1 MSTLAGTRV
10 SVFSLDRAFF
20 NDVALSAF
28 IDDAEHEH
36 SLHTKDDSPLISPA
50 SSTDA
55 LLLRSSSESLDGAG
69 AGVVTVDANATSTC
83 RTCAVRFDTT
93 ALYRAHC
100 ATEWHRLNLKLKLA
114 GVNAV
119 AEVEFNRLRGSG
131 NALDDDV
138 DDEDDEESGD
148 ADRSSG
154 SDDDDD
160 KPESAADAIVAGLT
174 ANSGNN
180 DDNESTT
187 GNNAKARSLFVAFVT
202 ADRKRITVNKSLL
215 RFSHLDPIELAV
227 QRFRSL
233 RTEPLRVAV
242 LLISGGKFAGGLF
255 VDAKCTHHR
264 ALSRY
269 VVRAKQGGSQAFHDS
284 KGRAAKSAGA
294 SLRRHNAVRMH
305 EEIADTMRE
314 WRADL
319 DRCHLILLSAPGDNR
334 RLFVRPANPAKDDA
348 APFARTDARIR
359 SIAPLAVQRPTFA
372 EVQRVHQSICSIDFD
387 DNDSV
392 AGESVAAPAARAT
405 AVAAPKSATPRPHPL
420 LSAVR
425 SHSVLAVQ
433 ALFADSSDEPEPY
446 LAGESDAVRRRWERE
461 ALETPP
467 LYVAQMQLRKDPTSA
482 PDLAVFGELV
492 ALASRGRIAI
502 DAPIGA
508 VRFRT
513 PLHIAMLNGNLEQTL
528 ALLRAGADPS
538 RRDSRRAL
546 PIDVAAKAIVDTV
559 RRFAFENADLCAWT
573 DGGIVP
579 LSPDGERTEQAEREQ
594 AAVERA
600 KVKAAAEEKAAA
612 AAEERRAAEVV
623 AAAADEARER
633 AIRERRAIVKRVRAA
648 QEAISDREKRA
659 IAAERRIKG
668 TPKCTRCDKPL
679 PVVSFDWDKL
689 SFCSE
694 RCFVEAHQQASGF
707 K

>member
-1 MSTLAGTRV
+1 MSALAGTRV
-10 SVFSLDRAFF
+10 AVFSLDRAFF
-20 NDVALSAF
+20 SDVALAAF
-28 IDDAEHEH
+28 VDDAEREH
-36 SLHTKDDSPLISPA
+36 SLQATDNSSPPISPA

-55 LLLRSSSESLDGAG
+55 LLLRSSSESVVDGG
-69 AGVVTVDANATSTC
+69 AVVTVDANATSTC
-83 RTCAVRFDTT
+83 RTCAARFDTT

-114 GVNAV
+114 GVNAI
-119 AEVEFNRLRGSG
+119 AEAEFDRLRGSG

-138 DDEDDEESGD
+138 DD
-148 ADRSSG
+148 
-154 SDDDDD
+154 DDDDD
-160 KPESAADAIVAGLT
+160 DEDDEDDDAADDDAAIVAGLT
-174 ANSGNN
+174 ANISN
-180 DDNESTT
+180 DDDSESTT
-187 GNNAKARSLFVAFVT
+187 AGHAAKARSCFVAFVT
-202 ADRKRITVNKSLL
+202 ADRKRLTLNKSLL

-242 LLISGGKFAGGLF
+242 LLVSGGKFAGGLF

-348 APFARTDARIR
+348 APFARTDARLR

-372 EVQRVHQSICSIDFD
+372 EVQRVHQSICSIDVD
-387 DNDSV
+387 DEDS
-392 AGESVAAPAARAT
+392 SVDAAPAPRA
-405 AVAAPKSATPRPHPL
+405 AAAAAPSKSAAPRPHPL
-420 LSAVR
+420 LAAVR
-425 SHSVLAVQ
+425 AHSVLAVQ
-433 ALFADSSDEPEPY
+433 ALFADSADAPEPY

-467 LYVAQMQLRKDPTSA
+467 LYVAQMQLRKDPTSV
-482 PDLAVFGELV
+482 PDLAVFAELV
-492 ALASRGRIAI
+492 ALAARGRIAI

-513 PLHIAMLNGNLEQTL
+513 PLHVAMLNGNLEQTL
-528 ALLRAGADPS
+528 ALLLAGADPS

-546 PIDVAAKAIVDTV
+546 PIDVAAKVIVDAV
-559 RRFAFENADLCAWT
+559 RRFAFEHAELCAWA

-579 LSPDGERTEQAEREQ
+579 LSPDGERAELAEREQ
-594 AAVERA
+594 AAAERA
-600 KVKAAAEEKAAA
+600 KAKAAAEVKAAA
-612 AAEERRAAEVV
+612 AAEERRAAEMA

-633 AIRERRAIVKRVRAA
+633 AIKERRAIVKRVRAA
-648 QEAISDREKRA
+648 QEAMSDREKRA
-659 IAAERRIKG
+659 IAAERRLRG
-668 TPKCTRCDKPL
+668 TPKCARCDAPL
-679 PVVSFDWDKL
+679 PVVSFDWEKL
-689 SFCSE
+689 SFCTE
-694 RCFVEAHQQASGF
+694 RCFVEAHQQASGA